1 MASDSPTYAPM
12 LAGSS
17 QTVPA
22 GDAWRFEIKWDGFRA
37 IARIEG
43 DEVRLWSRNGKALEA
58 KHRSVAEALPHA
70 LTHSECVLDGELCA
84 FDDTGVPRFELFQR
98 GEGSI
103 AYVVFDL
110 LELDGEPVI
119 AEPWSRR
126 RELLAELIVPGA
138 PIVVLSQVYDDGEAL
153 LDAAGR
159 RGLEGIMAKRVNA
172 PYRPGRRSD
181 DWRKIKLREEATFL
195 IAGYTSGQGARAK
208 LGALLLATDDLE
220 YAGNCGSGLSDEH
233 IREVLRRL
241 EPLRREI
248 SPLRGAPRLGGVVRS
263 RITWVEP
270 SLACEVEFTEWTRD
284 RRLRAPVFKR
294 LVEEDAVKEPV
305 EQPTRE
311 LKLTNQGK
319 VFFPDEKITKGDL
332 VEYYRSVAH
341 VLLPYLRDRPITLVR
356 YPDGIDG
363 QALLPEAGARPHAR
377 LDADRVPAQPLRR
390 RRQGHP
396 LPHGRRHGRPAL
408 DDQQRLHR
416 RACALRPRAALRL
429 ARLRAL
435 RPRPLA
441 GIHARSDGPRG
452 TARARRP
459 GGAGPARRGQDL
471 ERRGHAPRS
480 AAAPRPHLLAGALA
494 RAARGPGARAGTPRP
509 GHDRVGQEPP
519 PRRAD
524 RLQPGR
530 LRPHDGGRVLRAA
543 TAGRAGLDAAD
554 LGRGRVRRV
563 RPGAP
568 RPCAQ
573 HCAGSSATATPS
585 RARSTP
591 TRALPA
597 ALLQ

>member
-1 MASDSPTYAPM
+1 MASDSPPYAPM
-12 LAGSS
+12 LAGTS

-58 KHRSVAEALPHA
+58 KHHSVAEALPHA

-110 LELDGEPVI
+110 LELGGEPVI

-138 PIVVLSQVYDDGEAL
+138 PMVVLSQVYDDGEAL
-153 LDAAGR
+153 LDAARR
-159 RGLEGIMAKRVNA
+159 RGLEGVMAKRVNA
-172 PYRPGRRSD
+172 HYRPGRRSD

-233 IREVLRRL
+233 IRAVLRRL
-241 EPLRREI
+241 EPLRRET

-332 VEYYRSVAH
+332 VEYYRSVAD
-341 VLLPYLRDRPITLVR
+341 VLLPHLRDRPITLVR
-356 YPDGIDG
+356 YPDGIEGKHFFQKQAPVHTPDWMRTVPLPSRSDG
-363 QALLPEAGARPHAR
+363 GGKDIRYLMVDDTDGLLWMINSGCIDVHAPYARAQHFDSPDFVLFDLDPSPGFTLAQTGRVALLVRDALAVLDLRAVVKTSSAEGMHLAVPLRPGHTYAQARSLVQLVAQALERA
-377 LDADRVPAQPLRR
+377 
-390 RRQGHP
+390 HP
-396 LPHGRRHGRPAL
+396 DLVTTEWDKSRRHGVLIDSNQVGYGRTMAAAYCVRPRPGAPVSMPL
-408 DDQQRLHR
+408 TWDEVESGAFA
-416 RACALRPRAALRL
+416 RARPTMRAALR
-429 ARLRAL
+429 R
-435 RPRPLA
+435 
-441 GIHARSDGPRG
+441 I
-452 TARARRP
+452 
-459 GGAGPARRGQDL
+459 
-471 ERRGHAPRS
+471 ERHGDPF
-480 AAAPRPHLLAGALA
+480 AGAL
-494 RAARGPGARAGTPRP
+494 
-509 GHDRVGQEPP
+509 D
-519 PRRAD
+519 AD
-524 RLQPGR
+524 Q
-530 LRPHDGGRVLRAA
+530 
-543 TAGRAGLDAAD
+543 T
-554 LGRGRVRRV
+554 
-563 RPGAP
+563 
-568 RPCAQ
+568 
-573 HCAGSSATATPS
+573 
-585 RARSTP
+585 
-591 TRALPA
+591 LPA
-597 ALLQ
+597 ALRQ